1 MRATKGPSRSGDRRS
16 QGKTPAGR
24 RRYTESRAEFDC
36 GVRNL
41 LQSQRRSR
49 VAQEAWAES
58 GEHGDRP
65 GVVGYFGVSSVQ
77 NFRGVYGRSHR
88 AQVCQLRA
96 SLSGAGQHSGD
107 AAARGENFWG
117 TWGIGCE
124 TQTPEQQKHESE
136 ESAQKKQSALLGT
149 RKRKGQR
156 LGARLR
162 RRPKV
167 DGAGLKT
174 RRYNGIL

>member
-36 GVRNL
+36 GVRSL

-49 VAQEAWAES
+49 VAQKAW
-58 GEHGDRP
+58 GRRRNGDRS
-65 GVVGYFGVSSVQ
+65 GVVGYFGLSGVQ
-77 NFRGVYGRSHR
+77 DFRGVYGRSR
-88 AQVCQLRA
+88 WAQVCQLRA
-96 SLSGAGQHSGD
+96 SLSGARRHSGD
-107 AAARGENFWG
+107 AAARGEDFWG